1 MVPGMSRPST
11 RHARVTITAIF
22 FLNGATFAAWY
33 ARLPAIQDDLG
44 LSPGAVGLALLGA
57 PLGLLAAQPAA
68 GAVIA
73 RRGSRAIVALAPLSL
88 VLVVLP
94 ALAVNLPTLVLATF
108 GVGAANGVLDIAMNA
123 QGLTVERRARRPLFS
138 SLHAAFSFG
147 ALAGSGAA
155 ALVAGA
161 GVRPVPHLL
170 VAGMLGA
177 VLAAALSPGLVG
189 DEDTASAQAPRFA
202 RPSRRLLALGAIAFC
217 ALLAEGSV
225 FDWSSIFM
233 TSEAGAAPGVAPL
246 GLAAF
251 SLAMG
256 LGRLGG
262 DRATERLGPV
272 RLARAGAVLAAAG
285 LGVALLVARP
295 SAAVAGFVIMGLG
308 LAAIVPL
315 VFRAAG
321 AGGATAGPA
330 LAAVST
336 LGYVGFLIGPPLIG
350 LLAELVG
357 LRAALTVVC
366 ATCTAI
372 VVLAG
377 RLGSRAPAADAALT
391 ARA

>member
-1 MVPGMSRPST
+1 MPGVSRPSA

-44 LSPGAVGLALLGA
+44 LSPGAIGLALLGA
-57 PLGLLAAQPAA
+57 PLGLLLAQPAA
-68 GAVIA
+68 GALIA

-94 ALAVNLPTLVLATF
+94 ALAVSLPTLLLATV

-123 QGLTVERRARRPLFS
+123 QGLTVERRAERPLFS

-147 ALAGSGAA
+147 ALAGATVA

-161 GVRPVPHLL
+161 GIEPVPHLL
-170 VAGMLGA
+170 VAGAVAAVAAA
-177 VLAAALSPGLVG
+177 VLAPGLVA
-189 DEDTASAQAPRFA
+189 DEDTASTEARRFA

-225 FDWSSIFM
+225 FDWSGIFM
-233 TSEAGAAPGVAPL
+233 TSEADASPGVAPL

-256 LGRLGG
+256 VGRLAG
-262 DRATERLGPV
+262 DRATERLGAV
-272 RLARAGAVLAAAG
+272 RLARGGGVLAAAG

-295 SAAVAGFVIMGLG
+295 GPAIAGFVVMGLG
-308 LAAIVPL
+308 LATIVPL

-336 LGYVGFLIGPPLIG
+336 PGYTGFLVGPPLIG

-357 LRAALTVVC
+357 LRGALVAVC
-366 ATCTAI
+366 ATCGAV

-377 RLGSRAPAADAALT
+377 RVQGQRSPAAGPALR

>member
-1 MVPGMSRPST
+1 MVPGVSRPSA

-33 ARLPAIQDDLG
+33 ARLPAIQNDLG
-44 LSPGAVGLALLGA
+44 LSPGALGLALLGA
-57 PLGLLAAQPAA
+57 PLGLLVAQPVA
-68 GAVIA
+68 GALIA
-73 RRGSRAIVALAPLSL
+73 RRGSRAVVALAPLSL

-94 ALAVNLPTLVLATF
+94 ALAVSLPTLLLATV

-123 QGLTVERRARRPLFS
+123 QGLTVERRAERPLFS

-147 ALAGSGAA
+147 ALGGAGAA
-155 ALVAGA
+155 AAVAGA
-161 GVRPVPHLL
+161 GVAPVPHLL
-170 VAGMLGA
+170 VAGGVAA
-177 VLAAALSPGLVG
+177 VVAAVLSPGLLA
-189 DEDTASAQAPRFA
+189 DEDTASRRAPRLA
-202 RPSRRLLALGAIAFC
+202 RPTRRLLALGAIAFC

-225 FDWSSIFM
+225 FDWSGIFM
-233 TSEAGAAPGVAPL
+233 TSEAGASPGVAPL

-256 LGRLGG
+256 LGRLAG
-262 DRATERLGPV
+262 DPATERLGPV
-272 RLARAGAVLAAAG
+272 RLARAGGLLAAAG
-285 LGVALLVARP
+285 LGAGLLIGRP
-295 SAAVAGFVIMGLG
+295 APAIAGFVVMGFG

-321 AGGATAGPA
+321 TGGAVAGPA

-336 LGYVGFLIGPPLIG
+336 LGYTGFLVGPPLIG

-357 LRAALTVVC
+357 LRSALAAVC
-366 ATCTAI
+366 ATCLA
-372 VVLAG
+372 VVALAG
-377 RLGSRAPAADAALT
+377 RLGRRAPVAGAALR